1 MVYKKIIAGLGVA
14 TALGIAALPVA
25 GTFAES
31 ANVDVTVNVGATIA
45 ISAASP
51 AAVSMTPGQK
61 TSSNA
66 ANITVSTNSAGG
78 YKLTVKD
85 ADTNTALVNANG
97 TIPAVSGALEAGTA
111 GWNITGGDL
120 VNVAIS
126 TEDQTVKTNTNST
139 HTAIAND
146 VTAMTYNFATG
157 DAQVTGEY
165 KDTIVY
171 TATAL

>member
-1 MVYKKIIAGLGVA
+1 MTYKKIIAGLGVA
-14 TALGIAALPVA
+14 AALGVAALPVA
-25 GTFAES
+25 GALAES
-31 ANVDVTVNVGATIA
+31 ANVNVTVNVGSTIA
-45 ISAASP
+45 ISATSP
-51 AAVSMTPGQK
+51 EAVSMTPGQK
-61 TSSNA
+61 ASSNA
-66 ANITVSTNSAGG
+66 ANITVSTNNAGG

-97 TIPAVSGALEAGTA
+97 TIPAQAGTLSAGTA

-120 VNVAIS
+120 TNAAIS
-126 TEDQTVKTNTNST
+126 TEDQTVKTNTNSA
-139 HTAIAND
+139 HTAIANE

-165 KDTIVY
+165 VDTIVY